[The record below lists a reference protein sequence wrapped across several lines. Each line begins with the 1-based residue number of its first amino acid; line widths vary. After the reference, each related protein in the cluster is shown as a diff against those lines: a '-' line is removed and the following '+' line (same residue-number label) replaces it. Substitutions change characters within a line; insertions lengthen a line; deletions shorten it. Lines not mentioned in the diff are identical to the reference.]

1 MQGSIPPLAGK
12 SVPSAGLLDP
22 QPVGESGLIELLP
35 TVRPVSLDRAD
46 ELRARAERR
55 ADIPLRADFLRRD
68 QPGAAPPPLARLV
81 GTGGRGGGTPL
92 KLYLGLV
99 WIASAPPHSIPP
111 IAARVW
117 AELLDLDDPS
127 GRGKRRVAEALDR
140 LEEERLI
147 TVQRS
152 RGEPSRIG
160 LLHEGGDGTPYL
172 GIPSTAY
179 QRAAD
184 ASERKRYF
192 RVNTKLW
199 TQGHIQSM
207 SAKAL
212 GMLLVIL
219 EEQYGDHATPVWWS
233 AQRFEDRFSLSARV
247 RSEGGQELFRRRL
260 IVIKRRPVSLTGS
273 AFAPEK
279 VRNTYA
285 AIGPALPSN
294 WREARATSNTQSAA
308 P

>member
-1 MQGSIPPLAGK
+1 MAQ
-12 SVPSAGLLDP
+12 
-22 QPVGESGLIELLP
+22 
-35 TVRPVSLDRAD
+35 
-46 ELRARAERR
+46 
-55 ADIPLRADFLRRD
+55 
-68 QPGAAPPPLARLV
+68 
-81 GTGGRGGGTPL
+81 
-92 KLYLGLV
+92 
-99 WIASAPPHSIPP
+99 
-111 IAARVW
+111 
-117 AELLDLDDPS
+117 
-127 GRGKRRVAEALDR
+127 ALDR
-140 LEEERLI
+140 LEAERLI
-147 TVQRS
+147 TLERS
-152 RGEPSRIG
+152 RGEPSSIT

-233 AQRFEDRFSLSARV
+233 AERFEERFALSERV
-247 RSEGGQELFRRRL
+247 RSEGARELFRRRL
-260 IVIKRRPVSLTGS
+260 IVIKRQPVSLTGS

-294 WREARATSNTQSAA
+294 WREANPAGSPSTEGRGR
-308 P
+308 